1 MRQHSG
7 LRARSQATDIP
18 LKKLITTTEQ
28 LQKIEALY
36 EQNIP
41 ETHQFF
47 VAGPNA
53 TDSQIEAACLMASLG
68 VDIDGRDDPSSRWNT
83 RWSSAAARH
92 IESKDTRRV
101 LYQCDCGYDHVA
113 AGSQTRHVPV
123 PFTECLAHVEVTY
136 MVHTEQ
142 ILRIRGFFDHND
154 ACKAAVF
161 TRIPPVPIH
170 PAVYRVALA
179 QLAQGVPMKDV
190 REANQRLVQSHGY
203 PEMPRDPR
211 DWKHRWVLESRDSC
225 SLYRQFSRLNGV
237 KTSHKPHLN
246 IHAWLDPES
255 KEYNPVLADAMFH
268 YSARAAA
275 DERFEACIATNDMKA
290 MAWKYG
296 HQSQI
301 LLDGTF
307 GLCDSKLLLFILM
320 GIDEDGHG
328 VPLAFLFFSAPSGNK
343 HTAAG
348 YDTKILAKLLRLW
361 VASVEQ
367 YRNGETFRPY
377 VAVTDTD
384 MKERGALLQVFPWIV
399 LLICRVHLR
408 RSWKNHRNKTIKG
421 KAAVYAEIRNQLHRL
436 EDALERILLEAS
448 ALVDTSYNS
457 GLVHLD
463 YLENYWLQSQE
474 LWESWAEFGRHR
486 AASVLCCSPDKV
498 VITTN
503 HLESFN
509 NVLKNQSYPPKTAR
523 WPSLANLINGG
534 WNGQSGSAIKRG
546 FYHWPGGDQL
556 WQEKQTGRP
565 SNQPLMFLAVDE
577 GRDKLARELVLHK
590 QISAP
595 TLLPGETGLS
605 FTCYS
610 SVATELDEEPVIYTI
625 LLSFNGLG
633 SCSCPDFSYRGGA
646 CKHIRAALIIID
658 QLRAE
663 RGIQIPAI
671 CLPSTEV
678 DARRLHSNL
687 VLQGVQLGDNQPIAA
702 SAHRLTDILGGPKLD
717 GVGIEIETEQDE
729 IDGSEEESECEDDN
743 DDDELSLSVPSLQT
757 ITSSSQAGLQDQ
769 AVARTL
775 HDLRRIAPALGD
787 LATLLRDTGATLPLS
802 DVPEASILC
811 SHLLTFTSQLSA
823 MIASSSTPS
832 SSATVAVD
840 SATVPSVS
848 ASSGPSKLS
857 AGDILPPSPEK
868 MQKRHESYSVH

>member
-7 LRARSQATDIP
+7 LRARSQATDVP

-28 LQKIEALY
+28 LHKIEALY
-36 EQNIP
+36 EQNIA

-47 VAGPNA
+47 VAGPN
-53 TDSQIEAACLMASLG
+53 TSDSQIEAACLMASLG
-68 VDIDGRDDPSSRWNT
+68 VDIDARDDPSSRWNT
-83 RWSSAAARH
+83 RWSSTAARH
-92 IESKDTRRV
+92 TESKDTRRV

-142 ILRIRGFFDHND
+142 ILRIRGVFDHND
-154 ACKAAVF
+154 AS
-161 TRIPPVPIH
+161 
-170 PAVYRVALA
+170 VYRVALA
-179 QLAQGVPMKDV
+179 QLAQGVPMEDV
-190 REANQRLVQSHGY
+190 RQANQRLVQSHGY

-246 IHAWLDPES
+246 IHAWLDPEA
-255 KEYNPVLADAMFH
+255 KEYNAVLADAVFH

-275 DERFEACIATNDMKA
+275 DERFEACIATKDMKA

-348 YDTKILAKLLRLW
+348 YDTKILAKLLQLW

-367 YRNGETFRPY
+367 YRNGEKFRPY

-399 LLICRVHLR
+399 LLICRVHLC

-421 KAAVYAEIRNQLHRL
+421 KAAVYAEIRNQLHTL
-436 EDALERILLEAS
+436 EDALVMSMSFAGAKARVAQECILLEAS
-448 ALVDTSYNS
+448 ALADPSYNS

-463 YLENYWLQSQE
+463 YLENYWLQSQG

-509 NVLKNQSYPPKTAR
+509 NVLKNHHIRRKQRGGRRLRLDVLIKFVQRRMERAERQRYKA
-523 WPSLANLINGG
+523 WVLSL
-534 WNGQSGSAIKRG
+534 
-546 FYHWPGGDQL
+546 PGGDQL

-565 SNQPLMFLAVDE
+565 SNQPLMFLVVDE
-577 GRDKLARELVLHK
+577 GRD
-590 QISAP
+590 SAP
-595 TLLPGETGLS
+595 TLLPGDTGLS

-658 QLRAE
+658 QLRAK

-687 VLQGVQLGDNQPIAA
+687 VLQGIQLGDNQPIAA

-717 GVGIEIETEQDE
+717 GVGIEIEAEQDE

-811 SHLLTFTSQLSA
+811 SHLLSHLLLSYR
-823 MIASSSTPS
+823 P
-832 SSATVAVD
+832 
-840 SATVPSVS
+840 
-848 ASSGPSKLS
+848 
-857 AGDILPPSPEK
+857 
-868 MQKRHESYSVH
+868 